1 MPEKVRRI
9 LLDQN
14 VPQALS
20 EWLKEKLL
28 GWEIQHVNELG
39 FQGKTDEFLYL
50 WAQKNVAIIVT
61 YDEDFA
67 DSRFYPLGHHHG
79 IVRLRVWPTT
89 IEQTQKAME
98 RLLTDLSPSN
108 WRDCLSL
115 MVVKHPYYGFGME
128 VVPKARFDD
137 RKLHLVCTNSGL
149 CGAVISGITAFF
161 AGNRAGQYYAGLQ
174 IGVSLDRALSMQYNG
189 NEGWKSERFNF

>member
-1 MPEKVRRI
+1 MPEKFRRI

-20 EWLKEKLL
+20 EWLEEKLP

-39 FQGKTDEFLYL
+39 FQGKTDEFLFL
-50 WAQKNVAIIVT
+50 WAQENGAIIVT

-98 RLLTDLSPSN
+98 RLIADLSPSK
-108 WRDCLSL
+108 WRDCLIIIENKKIR
-115 MVVKHPYYGFGME
+115 V
-128 VVPKARFDD
+128 
-137 RKLHLVCTNSGL
+137 RKL
-149 CGAVISGITAFF
+149 
-161 AGNRAGQYYAGLQ
+161 
-174 IGVSLDRALSMQYNG
+174 
-189 NEGWKSERFNF
+189 K

>member
-1 MPEKVRRI
+1 MPEESRRI

-20 EWLKEKLL
+20 EWLREKLP

-50 WAQKNVAIIVT
+50 WAQENGAIIVT

-67 DSRFYPLGHHHG
+67 DARFYPLGHHHG

-89 IEQTQKAME
+89 IEQTQKALE
-98 RLLTDLSPSN
+98 RLIANLSPSN
-108 WRDCLSL
+108 WRDCLIIIDNQKIR
-115 MVVKHPYYGFGME
+115 V
-128 VVPKARFDD
+128 
-137 RKLHLVCTNSGL
+137 RKLN
-149 CGAVISGITAFF
+149 I
-161 AGNRAGQYYAGLQ
+161 
-174 IGVSLDRALSMQYNG
+174 
-189 NEGWKSERFNF
+189 

>member
-1 MPEKVRRI
+1 MPEESRRI

-20 EWLKEKLL
+20 EWLREKRP

-50 WAQKNVAIIVT
+50 WAQENGAIIVT

-67 DSRFYPLGHHHG
+67 DARFYPLGHHHG

-89 IEQTQKAME
+89 IEQTQKALE
-98 RLLTDLSPSN
+98 RLIADLSPSN
-108 WRDCLSL
+108 WRDCLIIIDNKKIR
-115 MVVKHPYYGFGME
+115 V
-128 VVPKARFDD
+128 
-137 RKLHLVCTNSGL
+137 RKLN
-149 CGAVISGITAFF
+149 I
-161 AGNRAGQYYAGLQ
+161 
-174 IGVSLDRALSMQYNG
+174 
-189 NEGWKSERFNF
+189 